1 MKNLAL
7 DGEGHAVEAD
17 LPLLTP
23 LINPGEEIEIV
34 SLSVTGSTTDQ
45 AMLESMSVNGQ
56 EVHRHHLR
64 LTEGELTTAMTAA
77 NEVRIGQTIEKR

>member
-45 AMLESMSVNGQ
+45 AMLESMTVNGQ

-64 LTEGELTTAMTAA
+64 MAEGELIAMTA
-77 NEVRIGQTIEKR
+77 EDGLRIGQTIEKR

>member
-1 MKNLAL
+1 MKNLAVV
-7 DGEGHAVEAD
+7 GAGHAVEAN

-23 LINPGEEIEIV
+23 LINPEEEIEIGR
-34 SLSVTGSTTDQ
+34 LSVTGSITDQ
-45 AMLESMSVNGQ
+45 AMLGSMTVNGQ

-64 LTEGELTTAMTAA
+64 MTEEEIVIAMTAA